1 MTLEI
6 LRVVAALQSAKS
18 IIKAELQLLQSIISP
33 GRDKLCCHSP
43 YCLLL
48 HMLITPGALNHPPQP
63 PDPPFYITVRQS
75 RIFGGEFISVT
86 VLNGQCLY

>member
-48 HMLITPGALNHPPQP
+48 HMLITPGALNHPPPP
-63 PDPPFYITVRQS
+63 PDPPI
-75 RIFGGEFISVT
+75 
-86 VLNGQCLY
+86 LYYGPPVQDIWR